1 MEINHTGPNLSWII
15 CSQTEK
21 GIINKAIIYSLDQK
35 SEPQR
40 ANRSADNFNQHVVQ
54 ILQKIDYL
62 EFRAMPISDNALEY
76 LAEVLCEYSIDSN
89 NHSDALT
96 ASYLADQLY
105 EEWDK
110 IDQPKTIEMA
120 IESFKIPDNLQDL
133 IY

>member
-1 MEINHTGPNLSWII
+1 MEINHTGLNLSWII

-62 EFRAMPISDNALEY
+62 EFRAMPISDNTLEY

-89 NHSDALT
+89 HSDALA

-105 EEWDK
+105 EEWDM
-110 IDQPKTIEMA
+110 IDQPKIIEMA
-120 IESFKIPDNLQDL
+120 IESFKIPDNLQDI